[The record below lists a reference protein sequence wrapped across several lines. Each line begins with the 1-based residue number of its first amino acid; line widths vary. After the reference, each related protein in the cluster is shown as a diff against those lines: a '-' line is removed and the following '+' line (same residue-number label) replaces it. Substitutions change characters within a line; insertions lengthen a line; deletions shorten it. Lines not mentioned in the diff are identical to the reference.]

1 MSTPTLTDI
10 PAEAEA
16 RAAATGSLLRLAT
29 AGSVDDG
36 KSTLVGRLLFDSKS
50 VLRDQLAAVER
61 VSLDRGLTSA
71 DLALLT
77 DGLRAEREQGITI
90 DVAYRY
96 FATPQRSFI
105 LADCPGHVQYTR
117 NTVTGC
123 STADVVVLLVD
134 ARNGVL
140 EQTRRHLAVAALL
153 RVPHVIVAVNKID
166 LVDFSAEVY
175 ATIEADIRAVAAELG
190 VAEIHVLPTSAL
202 LGDNIVEAS
211 ASTPFYEGPTLL
223 GLLESLPTAR
233 DEGAF
238 RLPVQLV
245 IRPQGAAPTSE
256 LRDYRGYAGQIT
268 SGTVRVGD
276 PVVVLPSGRRSHVAG
291 IDLGE
296 RSLEE
301 AVEGQSVTV
310 RLADDVDVAR
320 GDTVAAAGGWGV
332 DGLDL
337 HATQVRRD
345 LLDAEVAT
353 AGRQGEGEGLRV
365 GDRHA
370 VRSQAYRAC
379 PPACGSAFQCHEQAD
394 VGQAENPGGPHGQIL
409 SGIAVD
415 QGVRDRHHGE
425 RGGRHQHAREHR
437 PQHAHGA
444 AVGVPGDM
452 EEPCRRD
459 IAISHC
465 RVLGEPPVRAREAGG
480 CSKDDGGQHEAE
492 NEWCRAYR
500 SRGIGYRLVVLRV
513 GDGLVQGAQGKGGH
527 EQDQRVEKRDAGGG
541 QGAQAPEHLDAGGGA
556 GAEVDRHGV
565 PS

>member
-50 VLRDQLAAVER
+50 VLRDQLAAVEQ

-175 ATIEADIRAVAAELG
+175 AAIEADIRAVAAELG
-190 VAEIHVLPTSAL
+190 VAKIHVLPTSAL

-211 ASTPFYEGPTLL
+211 ASMPFYAGPTLL

-245 IRPQGAAPTSE
+245 IRPQGAAPAPE
-256 LRDYRGYAGQIT
+256 LRDYRGYAGRIA

-276 PVVVLPSGRRSHVAG
+276 PVVVLPSGRHSRVAG
-291 IDLGE
+291 INLGE

-310 RLADDVDVAR
+310 RLTDDIDVAR
-320 GDTVAAAGGWGV
+320 GDTLAAAGDAPQVLTEV
-332 DGLDL
+332 DARVSWLSEEPLRPRARVLLKHGAQTVQAIVRAIEGRLDL
-337 HATQVRRD
+337 DDLTTVPADRLELNDIGLVRLRLASPVPLAD
-345 LLDAEVAT
+345 YSVSRSDGAFLLIDAHEGGTLAAGMVRLPNRPAR
-353 AGRQGEGEGLRV
+353 AGR
-365 GDRHA
+365 A
-370 VRSQAYRAC
+370 
-379 PPACGSAFQCHEQAD
+379 
-394 VGQAENPGGPHGQIL
+394 
-409 SGIAVD
+409 
-415 QGVRDRHHGE
+415 
-425 RGGRHQHAREHR
+425 
-437 PQHAHGA
+437 
-444 AVGVPGDM
+444 
-452 EEPCRRD
+452 
-459 IAISHC
+459 
-465 RVLGEPPVRAREAGG
+465 
-480 CSKDDGGQHEAE
+480 
-492 NEWCRAYR
+492 
-500 SRGIGYRLVVLRV
+500 
-513 GDGLVQGAQGKGGH
+513 
-527 EQDQRVEKRDAGGG
+527 
-541 QGAQAPEHLDAGGGA
+541 
-556 GAEVDRHGV
+556 
-565 PS
+565 

>member
-50 VLRDQLAAVER
+50 VLRDQLAAVEQ

-96 FATPQRSFI
+96 FATPRRSFI

-175 ATIEADIRAVAAELG
+175 AAIEADIRAVAAELG

-211 ASTPFYEGPTLL
+211 
-223 GLLESLPTAR
+223 ESLPTAR
-233 DEGAF
+233 EEGAF

-245 IRPQGAAPTSE
+245 IRPQGAAPAPE
-256 LRDYRGYAGQIT
+256 LRDYRGYAGRIA

-276 PVVVLPSGRRSHVAG
+276 PVVVLPSGRHSRVAG

-310 RLADDVDVAR
+310 RLTDDVDVAR
-320 GDTVAAAGGWGV
+320 GDTLAAAGDAPQVLTEV
-332 DGLDL
+332 DARVSWLSEEPLRPRARVLLKHGAQTVQAIVRAIEGRLDL
-337 HATQVRRD
+337 DDLTTVPADRLELNDIGLVRLRLASPVPLAD
-345 LLDAEVAT
+345 YSVSRSDGAFLLIDAHEGGTLGAGMVQLAG
-353 AGRQGEGEGLRV
+353 AGR
-365 GDRHA
+365 
-370 VRSQAYRAC
+370 
-379 PPACGSAFQCHEQAD
+379 
-394 VGQAENPGGPHGQIL
+394 
-409 SGIAVD
+409 
-415 QGVRDRHHGE
+415 
-425 RGGRHQHAREHR
+425 
-437 PQHAHGA
+437 
-444 AVGVPGDM
+444 
-452 EEPCRRD
+452 
-459 IAISHC
+459 
-465 RVLGEPPVRAREAGG
+465 GEPAAAAASG
-480 CSKDDGGQHEAE
+480 
-492 NEWCRAYR
+492 
-500 SRGIGYRLVVLRV
+500 RG
-513 GDGLVQGAQGKGGH
+513 
-527 EQDQRVEKRDAGGG
+527 
-541 QGAQAPEHLDAGGGA
+541 
-556 GAEVDRHGV
+556 
-565 PS
+565 

>member
-1 MSTPTLTDI
+1 MSAPTLTDI
-10 PAEAEA
+10 PAEADA

-50 VLRDQLAAVER
+50 VLRDQLAAVEQ

-175 ATIEADIRAVAAELG
+175 AAIEADIRAVAAELG
-190 VAEIHVLPTSAL
+190 VAAIHVLPTSAL

-211 ASTPFYEGPTLL
+211 ASTPFYAGPTLL

-245 IRPQGAAPTSE
+245 IRPQGAAPAPE
-256 LRDYRGYAGQIT
+256 LRDYRGYAGQIA

-276 PVVVLPSGRRSHVAG
+276 PVVALPSGRRSRVAG

-310 RLADDVDVAR
+310 RLSDDVDVAR
-320 GDTVAAAGGWGV
+320 GDTLAAAGDAPQVLTEVTARVSWLSEEPLRPRARVLLKHGALTVQAIVGTIE
-332 DGLDL
+332 GRLDL
-337 HATQVRRD
+337 DD
-345 LLDAEVAT
+345 LTTV
-353 AGRQGEGEGLRV
+353 
-365 GDRHA
+365 
-370 VRSQAYRAC
+370 
-379 PPACGSAFQCHEQAD
+379 PADSLEL
-394 VGQAENPGGPHGQIL
+394 N
-409 SGIAVD
+409 
-415 QGVRDRHHGE
+415 
-425 RGGRHQHAREHR
+425 
-437 PQHAHGA
+437 
-444 AVGVPGDM
+444 
-452 EEPCRRD
+452 D
-459 IAISHC
+459 I
-465 RVLGEPPVRAREAGG
+465 
-480 CSKDDGGQHEAE
+480 
-492 NEWCRAYR
+492 
-500 SRGIGYRLVVLRV
+500 
-513 GDGLVQGAQGKGGH
+513 GLVQLRLASPVPLADYSVSRSDGAFLLIDAHEGGT
-527 EQDQRVEKRDAGGG
+527 
-541 QGAQAPEHLDAGGGA
+541 LGA
-556 GAEVDRHGV
+556 GMVQLAGTGGSDPATAA
-565 PS
+565 PSGRG